1 MVSINTNISSLVAQ
15 SSLRNSTSKL
25 NNAIEQMT
33 TGYKINH
40 AKDNAANYS
49 IAVDMS
55 TKIGAYDVAE
65 DNCAMALDLVNTA
78 NDAYDLIADKLER
91 VIALQNQYQNGTYG
105 KDTKNAMADE
115 AFAII
120 QEILRIKENTKYNG
134 MELFDNQCLDLD
146 SISSITF
153 NFQIGI
159 NDSNSSKITIATS
172 EDYIDFFINA
182 SPYIGE
188 QMFLGDFYVEDIKC
202 NYSSILSHV
211 TAKQTELGA
220 VQNRLE
226 SALESISV
234 QRDNLISSRSTI
246 KDTDVAEV
254 SSEYIKQQILQQAS
268 ATLLATANQSPAIAL
283 QLI

>member
-105 KDTKNAMADE
+105 KDSKNAMADE

-134 MELFDNQCLDLD
+134 MELFDNTLNIDQ
-146 SISSITF
+146 ISSITF

-159 NDSNSSKITIATS
+159 NDSDSSKITITTS
-172 EDYIDFFINA
+172 DDYIDIGINA
-182 SPYIGE
+182 APYIGY
-188 QMFLGDFYVEDIKC
+188 FLEDYYIDD
-202 NYSSILSHV
+202 NQFTYSSMLSHV

-234 QRDNLISSRSTI
+234 QRDNLVSSRSTI
-246 KDTDVAEV
+246 KDADVAEV

-268 ATLLATANQSPAIAL
+268 STLLATANQTPSIAL

>member
-91 VIALQNQYQNGTYG
+91 LIALENQYKNGTYG
-105 KDTKNAMADE
+105 EDSKSAMIDE
-115 AFAII
+115 AIAIT
-120 QEILRIKENTKYNG
+120 QELFRIKENTKYNG
-134 MELFDNQCLDLD
+134 MELFDNTLNIDQ
-146 SISSITF
+146 ISSITF

-159 NDSNSSKITIATS
+159 NDSDSSKITITTS
-172 EDYIDFFINA
+172 DDYIDIGINA
-182 SPYIGE
+182 APYIGY
-188 QMFLGDFYVEDIKC
+188 FLEDYYIDD
-202 NYSSILSHV
+202 NQFTYSSMLSHV

-234 QRDNLISSRSTI
+234 QRDNLVSSRSTI
-246 KDTDVAEV
+246 KDADVAEV

-268 ATLLATANQSPAIAL
+268 STLLATANQTPSIAL